1 MNQNFSAQEYLIKIA
16 KLLTDKI
23 NLVEDV
29 IEYSNQEACI
39 FRKYPDTHYGNIRTA
54 DPDSITAH
62 PDTLSDNKNFCYP
75 LIKLK
80 PIKGGNR

>member
-1 MNQNFSAQEYLIKIA
+1 MVLQMVFFCRIVIHQHA
-16 KLLTDKI
+16 KGRDIPNGLHISEVSGHPL
-23 NLVEDV
+23 
-29 IEYSNQEACI
+29 
-39 FRKYPDTHYGNIRTA
+39 RKH
-54 DPDSITAH
+54 PDSITAH